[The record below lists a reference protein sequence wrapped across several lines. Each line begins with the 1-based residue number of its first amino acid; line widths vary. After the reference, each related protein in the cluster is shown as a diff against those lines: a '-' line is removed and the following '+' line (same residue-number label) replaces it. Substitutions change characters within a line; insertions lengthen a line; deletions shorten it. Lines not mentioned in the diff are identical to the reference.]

1 MSDRILIVDDTTDV
15 ADSLARLLTT
25 LGYDAKA
32 VYDGESA
39 IQQAAEFQ
47 LDMAFIDVAMPGLD
61 GYEVVRRIR
70 QQQGHIHVILI
81 ALTGWA
87 QAADI
92 QRAYNCGFD
101 LHVAKP
107 MNVDKLQEL
116 LTLLDPAASE
126 SPPTK
131 IHRLAAKSA

>member
-92 QRAYNCGFD
+92 TLRA
-101 LHVAKP
+101 
-107 MNVDKLQEL
+107 LQIRS
-116 LTLLDPAASE
+116 TPTAAASLGRSE
-126 SPPTK
+126 
-131 IHRLAAKSA
+131 